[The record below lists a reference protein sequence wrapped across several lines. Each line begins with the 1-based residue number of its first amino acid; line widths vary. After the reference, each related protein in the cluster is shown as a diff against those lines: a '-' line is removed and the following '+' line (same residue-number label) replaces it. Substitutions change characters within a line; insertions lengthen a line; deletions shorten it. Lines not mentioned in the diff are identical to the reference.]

1 MYVIMC
7 VSYTKHH
14 QNRLAHWI
22 TAKSLICD
30 HDLRALHKHTV
41 PQKFP
46 WQMATYRHVEWCR
59 DPLHSQHHEYG
70 WIIMVFN
77 AISNEISNCCIASP
91 LAVTPYDNV
100 PELHAMW
107 HKVQDDNQHETH
119 KEWQHHTLVQSS
131 CSGASGTAMA
141 LWHSCSQDAVHHVP
155 CIAWSK
161 DQEHIVPVLPSEDC

>member
-30 HDLRALHKHTV
+30 HDLRALHKHTI

-59 DPLHSQHHEYG
+59 D
-70 WIIMVFN
+70 
-77 AISNEISNCCIASP
+77 
-91 LAVTPYDNV
+91 AVTHCIPNTMNMDGLLWFSMQYPV
-100 PELHAMW
+100 KSPTA
-107 HKVQDDNQHETH
+107 
-119 KEWQHHTLVQSS
+119 
-131 CSGASGTAMA
+131 AS
-141 LWHSCSQDAVHHVP
+141 
-155 CIAWSK
+155 
-161 DQEHIVPVLPSEDC
+161 LPH